1 MMKEEDILTFQ
12 NWVVI
17 GDVLNEKKYAY
28 RIANR
33 LKNENYTVYQLNP
46 IKKIEGIYNNLD
58 SLVAEGIKVDIMDL
72 VITPRIGL
80 GILIEAAKLGLK
92 RVLIQPGAESE
103 EILDFC
109 RKNEIEYLQGCVLR
123 ELNKK
128 EK

>member
-1 MMKEEDILTFQ
+1 MTEEDILAFR

-33 LKNENYTVYQLNP
+33 LKSENYTVHQLNP
-46 IKKIEGIYNNLD
+46 IKKIDGTYNNLE
-58 SLVAEGIKVDIMDL
+58 SLVTEGVKIDIIDL

-80 GILIEAAKLGLK
+80 GILKEAEKLGLK

-103 EILDFC
+103 EVLDFC
-109 RKNEIEYLQGCVLR
+109 KENEFEYLQGCILR

-128 EK
+128 GK